1 MDTGSRQE
9 NASNQESRAP
19 FRFNRNGKGSS
30 RTEQWGTHLTNII
43 VNTYAGPASGAP
55 YEMWREELCRAFCG
69 LDVQPS
75 DGGNID
81 CHMRINLIG
90 GLALAVPSGSSA
102 QFSRTREVMTDG
114 CDDLVLV
121 TSQWG
126 RTPLM
131 QDGREIPLVGSQ
143 MCLTD
148 MSVLGKVGQDSNGEL
163 ATTRIPRRTLLN
175 VSPRAED
182 MLGTVLSE
190 NAVLRETIMRYH
202 ALCADVS
209 HQLDVFGQQMMAQH
223 LTDLIS
229 LLLGTGAEQ
238 ADRLGNQGRAAA
250 QLDLIRADA
259 LRNLGNQGLTIVGL
273 ARRYGLSSR
282 QAQRLFERT
291 GNTFTEFVLE
301 QRLLLAHRQLSN
313 PQNRHRK
320 ISDIAHSA
328 GFSDLSYFNRVF
340 RRRFGAT
347 PSDIR
352 GG

>member
-1 MDTGSRQE
+1 
-9 NASNQESRAP
+9 
-19 FRFNRNGKGSS
+19 
-30 RTEQWGTHLTNII
+30 
-43 VNTYAGPASGAP
+43 
-55 YEMWREELCRAFCG
+55 MWREEICRAFCG
-69 LDVQPS
+69 LDIRPS
-75 DGGNID
+75 DGMNID
-81 CHMRINLIG
+81 CQMRINLIG
-90 GLALAVPSGSSA
+90 GIALAVPSGSSA
-102 QFSRTREVMTDG
+102 QFSRTKEVLSDG

-126 RTPLM
+126 HTPLM

-148 MSVLGKVGQDSNGEL
+148 MSVLGTVGQDFKGEFT
-163 ATTRIPRRTLLN
+163 TTRIPRKTLLN

-182 MLGTVLSE
+182 RLSIVLSE

-202 ALCADVS
+202 ALSADVS
-209 HQLDVFGQQMMAQH
+209 HQLDVVGQQMMAQH

-238 ADRLGNQGRAAA
+238 ADRLDTEGRAAA

-259 LRNLGNQGLTIVGL
+259 LRDLDNQELTIAGL
-273 ARRYGLSSR
+273 ARRYGLSAR
-282 QAQRLFERT
+282 HAQRLFERT

-313 PQNRHRK
+313 PQHRHSK

-328 GFSDLSYFNRVF
+328 GFSDLSYFNRAF
-340 RRRFGAT
+340 RKRFGAT